1 MPEGDTIH
9 RIADRMRAAL
19 EGREIGRAETP
30 DPRSPI
36 HGRAGTLEGRT
47 LESVEA
53 RGKHLIVHFSG
64 NVALHSHLGING
76 SWRIFADGRLPFGKP
91 WLLLASGR
99 GVAGQFGG
107 KLLRM
112 VSESRIRNDP
122 GLMQL
127 GPDPLAAGFD
137 QDAAARRLLASGA
150 DREVGDVLL
159 DQRVIA
165 GIGNAIRNEALYASR
180 IDPWRRIGDLEPEE
194 AEDLIRANQRV
205 MQISIR
211 RGRRPHNVYRADRR
225 RCPSCGGRISVR
237 AQGDANRATYWCPRC
252 QR

>member
-9 RIADRMRAAL
+9 RLARRMRAAL
-19 EGREIGRAETP
+19 EGQEIGRAETP

-36 HGRAGTLEGRT
+36 HGRAGDLEGRT

-53 RGKHLIVHFSG
+53 RGKHLLVHFSDG
-64 NVALHSHLGING
+64 VALHSHLGING
-76 SWRIFADGRLPFGKP
+76 RWRVAADGRAPFGRP

-99 GVAGQFGG
+99 GIAAQFGG
-107 KLLRM
+107 KILRL

-127 GPDPLAAGFD
+127 GPDPLAKGFD
-137 QDAAARRLLASGA
+137 PDEAACRLLAAGGE
-150 DREVGDVLL
+150 REVGDALL

-165 GIGNAIRNEALYASR
+165 GIGNAIRNEALFAAG
-180 IDPWRRIGDLEPEE
+180 IDPWRRIADLEPEE
-194 AEDLIRANQRV
+194 AADLIRANQRV

-211 RGRRPHNVYRADRR
+211 KGRRPHNVYRANRR
-225 RCPSCGGRISVR
+225 RCPNCGGRISVR
-237 AQGDANRATYWCPRC
+237 GQGDGNRAAYWCERC
-252 QR
+252 QS

>member
-1 MPEGDTIH
+1 LPEGDTIH
-9 RIADRMRAAL
+9 RIAERMRAAL
-19 EGREIGRAETP
+19 AGREIGRAETP

-36 HGRAGTLEGRT
+36 HGRAATLEGRT

-53 RGKHLIVHFSG
+53 RGKHLIAHFSG
-64 NVALHSHLGING
+64 GLALHSHLGVNG
-76 SWRIFADGRLPFGKP
+76 SWRIHADGRVPFGKP
-91 WLLLASGR
+91 WVLLASGR
-99 GVAGQFGG
+99 GVAAQFGG
-107 KLLRM
+107 KLLRL

-137 QDAAARRLLASGA
+137 PDSAARRLLASGA

-165 GIGNAIRNEALYASR
+165 GIGNAIRNEALFASR
-180 IDPWRRIGDLEPEE
+180 IDPWRRIRDLEPEE

-205 MQISIR
+205 MQISFR

-225 RCPSCGGRISVR
+225 VCPSCGGEISVA
-237 AQGDANRATYWCPRC
+237 AQGEGNRATYWCRQC
-252 QR
+252 QS

>member
-9 RIADRMRAAL
+9 RAAGRMRVAL
-19 EGREIGRAETP
+19 EGKAIGHAETP

-36 HGRAGTLEGRT
+36 NGRAGTLVGRT

-53 RGKHLIVHFSG
+53 RGKHLIAHFSG
-64 NVALHSHLGING
+64 DVAIHSHLGMNG
-76 SWRIFADGRLPFGKP
+76 SWRIHADGRLPFGRP

-99 GVAGQFGG
+99 GVAAQFGG
-107 KLLRM
+107 KLLRL

-137 QDAAARRLLASGA
+137 PDAAARRLLASGL
-150 DREVGDVLL
+150 DREVGDAIL

-165 GIGNAIRNEALYASR
+165 GIGNAIRNEALFASR
-180 IDPWRRIGDLEPEE
+180 IDPWRRIRDLEPEE

-211 RGRRPHNVYRADRR
+211 RGRRPHNVYRAERR
-225 RCPSCGGRISVR
+225 PCPNCGEKISV
-237 AQGDANRATYWCPRC
+237 AGQGEGNRATYWCRRC
-252 QR
+252 QS

>member
-9 RIADRMRAAL
+9 RAAAKMRLAL
-19 EGREIGRAETP
+19 EGKEIGRAETP
-30 DPRSPI
+30 GPRSPI

-47 LESVEA
+47 LEAVEA
-53 RGKHLIVHFSG
+53 RGKHLIAHFSG
-64 NVALHSHLGING
+64 GLAVHSHLGMNG
-76 SWRIFADGRLPFGKP
+76 SWRIYSDGRVPFGRP

-99 GVAGQFGG
+99 GVAAQFGG
-107 KLLRM
+107 KLLRL

-137 QDAAARRLLASGA
+137 PDAAARRLLACGP
-150 DREVGDVLL
+150 DREVGDAIL

-165 GIGNAIRNEALYASR
+165 GIGNVIRNEALFASQ
-180 IDPWRRIGDLEPEE
+180 IDPWRRVRDLEPEE
-194 AEDLIRANQRV
+194 AEDLVRANQRV

-211 RGRRPHNVYRADRR
+211 RGRRPHNVYRAGRR
-225 RCPSCGGRISVR
+225 PCPRCGGPISVR
-237 AQGDANRATYWCPRC
+237 SQGDANRATYWCPRC
-252 QR
+252 QS